1 MYRLQTRAFFIVCIL
16 VSLLLELA
24 KLLLNLA
31 AIVERE
37 SRKKKKLGSYPFIS
51 VVFSITLALFVIGL
65 FGLLLLHTNKLTS
78 IIKENIEVQVYL
90 KKDITDNQRI
100 QVQQALSS
108 KDYAAKKQ
116 DEVLISFISKEEA
129 ADKFI
134 KETGEDFSEFLG
146 ENPLRDAYILKI
158 AESYQENAKLQVI
171 KQDIEDMAG
180 VFEVVYVESLVD
192 SINQNL
198 TKISI
203 VLLGFS
209 GVLLLAVVILINNTI
224 KLALFSQRFLIRS
237 MQLVGA
243 KAGFIQKP
251 FLLRATGHGIMAG
264 LFASIVLFGL
274 MNFANQRVED
284 LSNLQET
291 EKILILFGSLLI
303 MGGFIGFLSTY
314 RAIKKYLRMSLDEL
328 Y

>member
-1 MYRLQTRAFFIVCIL
+1 M
-16 VSLLLELA
+16 
-24 KLLLNLA
+24 
-31 AIVERE
+31 ERD
-37 SRKKKKLGSYPFIS
+37 SRKKKKLGSYPFVS

-108 KDYAAKKQ
+108 KDYAAKKEN
-116 DEVLISFISKEEA
+116 EVLISFISKQEA
-129 ADKFI
+129 AEQFI

-158 AESYQENAKLQVI
+158 AEAYQENDALLKI
-171 KQDIEDMAG
+171 KNDIEDMAG
-180 VFEVVYVESLVD
+180 VFEVVYIESLVD
-192 SINQNL
+192 SINKNL
-198 TKISI
+198 TKISV
-203 VLLGFS
+203 VLLGFAV
-209 GVLLLAVVILINNTI
+209 VLLLAVVILINNTI

-243 KAGFIQKP
+243 KARFIQKP
-251 FLLRATGHGIMAG
+251 FLLRATGHGVLAG
-264 LFASIVLFGL
+264 LVASAILFIL
-274 MNFANQRVED
+274 MNFANQKVED
-284 LSNLQET
+284 LSNLQDT
-291 EKILILFGSLLI
+291 DKILILFASLLVV
-303 MGGFIGFLSTY
+303 GGFIGFFSTY